1 MQETRDDRTRAD
13 RLQKIREILES
24 MRVESQAELLLM
36 LDQQG
41 FACTQATLS
50 RDFRQLHVVKRRLPS
65 GKKYY
70 AVQKQKEEGYRIVA
84 ENEADKSPALSIPGF
99 RSIAFSGNMAV
110 VKTLPGYA
118 SSVAYHIDECELP
131 DILGTIAG
139 DDTVFCVIQ
148 EGAIPI
154 ELIHKLEE
162 SLANDNGSY

>member
-1 MQETRDDRTRAD
+1 MQAIKEDKTRAD

-24 MRVESQAELLLM
+24 MRVESQAELLMM
-36 LDQQG
+36 LEQQG

-70 AVQKQKEEGYRIVA
+70 AAQKPKEKNYRIVD
-84 ENEADKSPALSIPGF
+84 ENAMDSAPQLQIPGF
-99 RSIAFSGNMAV
+99 ISIAFSGNMAV

-118 SSVAYHIDECELP
+118 SSVAYHIDECKLP
-131 DILGTIAG
+131 EILGTIAG

-148 EGAIPI
+148 EGVLSV
-154 ELIHKLEE
+154 ELTHKLEA
-162 SLANDNGSY
+162 SLAIQ

>member
-1 MQETRDDRTRAD
+1 MQETKDDKTRAD
-13 RLQKIREILES
+13 RLQKICEILES

-70 AVQKQKEEGYRIVA
+70 AVQRLKDKGYRIVT
-84 ENEADKSPALSIPGF
+84 ENGGDKSPALPVPGF

-131 DILGTIAG
+131 EILGTIAG
-139 DDTVFCVIQ
+139 DDTIFCVIQ
-148 EGAIPI
+148 EGAIPM
-154 ELIHKLEE
+154 ELVHKLE
-162 SLANDNGSY
+162 ATMMQGSQ

>member
-1 MQETRDDRTRAD
+1 MQVTKEEKTRAD

-70 AVQKQKEEGYRIVA
+70 AIQKQRDRNYQIVA
-84 ENEADKSPALSIPGF
+84 SNGETSPNFQIPGF
-99 RSIAFSGNMAV
+99 RTIAFSGNMAV
-110 VKTLPGYA
+110 VRTLPGYA
-118 SSVAYHIDECELP
+118 SSVAYHIDECMLP
-131 DILGTIAG
+131 EILGTIAG

-148 EGAIPI
+148 EGVIPA
-154 ELIHKLEE
+154 ELTHKLEACF
-162 SLANDNGSY
+162 ANEG

>member
-1 MQETRDDRTRAD
+1 MQETKDDKTRAD

-36 LDQQG
+36 LEQQG
-41 FACTQATLS
+41 YACTQATLS

-70 AVQKQKEEGYRIVA
+70 AVQKQREQNYQIVVERSNTIA
-84 ENEADKSPALSIPGF
+84 PNLPIPGF

-110 VKTLPGYA
+110 IKTLPGYA
-118 SSVAYHIDECELP
+118 SSVAYHIDECELTE
-131 DILGTIAG
+131 ILGTIAG

-162 SLANDNGSY
+162 SLANQ